1 MKLLRLLMAKIVT
14 KKKKKIDAN
23 GFTLMEVL
31 AALLLIGL
39 VLPAVMKGI
48 SLVSILASDS
58 DHKYE
63 ALDLAETKLAEVL
76 LEESWQTSS
85 SQSGRFEDEYED
97 YEWVMD
103 ASDWTEQA
111 DVKEVS
117 VLVYWQ
123 QRDRQREIQ
132 LSTLVYNAD

>member
-1 MKLLRLLMAKIVT
+1 MEKNVIR
-14 KKKKKIDAN
+14 KKKRIVSK
-23 GFTLMEVL
+23 GFTLMEIL

-39 VLPAVMKGI
+39 VLPVVMKGI
-48 SLVSILASDS
+48 SIVSILASDS

-85 SQSGRFEDEYED
+85 SQTGQFDDEYED
-97 YEWVMD
+97 YEWVVD
-103 ASDWTEQA
+103 TSDWDQA
-111 DVKEVS
+111 DVKQVDIF
-117 VLVYWQ
+117 VYWQ
-123 QRDRQREIQ
+123 QRNRQREIQ

>member
-1 MKLLRLLMAKIVT
+1 MENNAIRKR
-14 KKKKKIDAN
+14 KKIAK
-23 GFTLMEVL
+23 GFTLMEILV
-31 AALLLIGL
+31 ALLLIGL

-48 SLVSILASDS
+48 SMASILASDS

-85 SQSGRFEDEYED
+85 SQSGHFDDEYED

-103 ASDWTEQA
+103 ASNWEEANVKQV
-111 DVKEVS
+111 DVF
-117 VLVYWQ
+117 VYWQ
-123 QRDRQREIQ
+123 QRNRQQEIH
-132 LSTLVYNAD
+132 LSTLVYNAE

>member
-1 MKLLRLLMAKIVT
+1 MVKNVTRKKRKIAAK
-14 KKKKKIDAN
+14 
-23 GFTLMEVL
+23 GFTLMEIL

-48 SLVSILASDS
+48 SIVSILASDS

-76 LEESWQTSS
+76 LEESWQTGS
-85 SQSGRFEDEYED
+85 SQSGQFDDEYED
-97 YEWVMD
+97 YEWVVD
-103 ASDWTEQA
+103 ASDWEQA
-111 DVKEVS
+111 DVKQVD
-117 VLVYWQ
+117 VFVYWQ
-123 QRDRQREIQ
+123 QRNRQREIQ

>member
-1 MKLLRLLMAKIVT
+1 MAKNVT
-14 KKKKKIDAN
+14 KKKREIGVK
-23 GFTLMEVL
+23 GFTLIEIL

-48 SLVSILASDS
+48 SIISILASDS

-76 LEESWQTSS
+76 LEESWQNSS
-85 SQSGRFEDEYED
+85 SQSGSFENEYED
-97 YEWVMD
+97 YQWVID
-103 ASDWTEQA
+103 ASDWTQA
-111 DVKEVS
+111 GIKQIDVF
-117 VLVYWQ
+117 VYWQ
-123 QRDRQREIQ
+123 QRNRQREIK